1 MITISP
7 PPYRKSKRIK
17 FPPPVAPPPVALVL
31 VEAVYPFQTLEV
43 LRLRFDRAINIA
55 ELDGTQIIVNDG
67 FIEGQLCE
75 ATGPATLLDART
87 LRVGVVAIPGPIMPN
102 LLLTATGASG
112 IVAVDDGGAW
122 AGVTN
127 LQLPFP

>member
-1 MITISP
+1 
-7 PPYRKSKRIK
+7 
-17 FPPPVAPPPVALVL
+17 VALVL

-102 LLLTATGASG
+102 LLLTATGATG

>member
-31 VEAVYPFQTLEV
+31 VEAVYTSGLSV
-43 LRLRFDRAINIA
+43 MLTFDRAINVA
-55 ELDGTQIIVNDG
+55 AFNGFQI
-67 FIEGQLCE
+67 
-75 ATGPATLLDART
+75 T
-87 LRVGVVAIPGPIMPN
+87 LRDGLQETLYQAGTASTPSANVAVLTLEQSGTYFGAETT
-102 LLLTATGASG
+102 LTATASTG
-112 IVAVDDGGAW
+112 IVAANDGGTW